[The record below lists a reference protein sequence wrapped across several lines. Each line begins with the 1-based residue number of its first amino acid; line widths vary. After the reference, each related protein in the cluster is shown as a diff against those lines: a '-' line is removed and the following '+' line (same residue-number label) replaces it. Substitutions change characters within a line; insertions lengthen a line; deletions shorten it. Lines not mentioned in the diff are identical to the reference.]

1 MCGDDGGSLQHSHRS
16 RKVCVVGASMAG
28 LAAARELRREGHAV
42 TVMEQRGD
50 VGGQWLYDPRTD
62 GGDPLGAAPRPVK
75 VHSSM
80 YASVRLISPRELM
93 GFSDFQ
99 FVPTR
104 HGGGD
109 PRRFPVHGEV
119 YRYLKDFCD
128 TFGLMDFVKLNT
140 RVVRVAMAPPRL
152 PDEEKEG
159 GDELRW
165 VVRSVKIR
173 ESEDG
178 ITDDEEIAAE
188 EEEMFDAVVV
198 ANGHYSQPRLPSING
213 MEQWKRRQ
221 LHSHSYRVPDP
232 FRGEVVVLVG
242 CGDSGLDIALD
253 LCGVAREVHL
263 TSNSSMASATSTSP
277 AMSKMLANHAGHLHL
292 HPRIDRL
299 GHDGHVAFVDGSGV
313 VADTVIF
320 CTGYDYSF
328 PFLDTGGLV
337 TVDDNRVGPL
347 FEHTFPPA
355 IAPSLSFVG
364 VPRKVIVPWFFQ
376 AQGRWIARV
385 LSCRSSLPEVEE
397 MVRAV
402 EEYHH
407 GREIA
412 GVPKKYSHD
421 LGGVDPR
428 NVDPKEMY
436 EFVAKYTDLA
446 PMEDW
451 KNEIVYSVI
460 RNVKQDRETFRDRDD
475 DSQNVRRGVETW
487 LTLNMSA
494 AAKEDGAA
502 NSTSAC
508 AHSPSCLNSDI
519 RS

>member
-1 MCGDDGGSLQHSHRS
+1 MAGDDARGGSLRLNLRS
-16 RKVCVVGASMAG
+16 RKVCVIGAGMAG
-28 LAAARELRREGHAV
+28 LAAAHELRREGHAV

-62 GGDPLGAAPRPVK
+62 AGDPLGAAPPPVK

-104 HGGGD
+104 HGGD

-128 TFGLMDFVKLNT
+128 AFGLMDVARLNT
-140 RVVRVAMAPPRL
+140 RVVRVAMAPPRA
-152 PDEEKEG
+152 PGEEDG
-159 GDELRW
+159 GEPRW

-178 ITDDEEIAAE
+178 TTDDEEIAEPQE
-188 EEEMFDAVVV
+188 EVFDAVVV

-213 MEQWKRRQ
+213 MEQWQRRQ

-263 TSNSSMASATSTSP
+263 TANSSVESATSTTP
-277 AMSKMLANHAGHLHL
+277 AMPKMLANHAGHLQL

-299 GHDGHVAFVDGSGV
+299 CHDGHVAFVDGSGV
-313 VADTVIF
+313 VANTVLY

-347 FEHTFPPA
+347 FEHVFPPA
-355 IAPSLSFVG
+355 MAPSLSFVG
-364 VPRKVIVPWFFQ
+364 VPKKVIVPWFFQ
-376 AQGRWIARV
+376 AQARWIARV
-385 LSCRSSLPEVEE
+385 LSGRNTLPPVEE

-402 EEYHH
+402 DEYHR
-407 GREIA
+407 GRENA

-475 DSQNVRRGVETW
+475 DSENVRRGVERW

-494 AAKEDGAA
+494 AANEE
-502 NSTSAC
+502 
-508 AHSPSCLNSDI
+508 
-519 RS
+519 

>member
-1 MCGDDGGSLQHSHRS
+1 MAGDDARGGSLRLNLRS
-16 RKVCVVGASMAG
+16 RKVCVIGAGMAA
-28 LAAARELRREGHAV
+28 LAAARELRCEGHAV

-62 GGDPLGAAPRPVK
+62 AGDRLGAAPPPVK

-99 FVPTR
+99 FLPTR

-140 RVVRVAMAPPRL
+140 RVVRVAMAPPRP

-178 ITDDEEIAAE
+178 ITDDKVIAE
-188 EEEMFDAVVV
+188 EEEEVFDAVVV

-263 TSNSSMASATSTSP
+263 TSNSSMASATSTTP
-277 AMSKMLANHAGHLHL
+277 AMAKMLANHAGHLHL

-299 GHDGHVAFVDGSGV
+299 CHDGHVAFTNGSIV
-313 VADTVIF
+313 VADTVIY

-328 PFLDTGGLV
+328 PFLDTGGLL

-347 FEHTFPPA
+347 FEHVFPPA
-355 IAPSLSFVG
+355 MAPSLSFVG
-364 VPRKVIVPWFFQ
+364 VPKKVIVPWFFQ
-376 AQGRWIARV
+376 AQAR
-385 LSCRSSLPEVEE
+385 VEE

-407 GREIA
+407 GRENA
-412 GVPKKYSHD
+412 GVHKKYSHD
-421 LGGVDPR
+421 IGGVDPS
-428 NVDPKEMY
+428 EAY
-436 EFVAKYTDLA
+436 EFVAKYTDLPA
-446 PMEDW
+446 MDDW
-451 KNEIVYSVI
+451 KRELISSVLRNINE
-460 RNVKQDRETFRDRDD
+460 DREAFLDRDD
-475 DSQNVRRGVETW
+475 DSENVRQGVERW
-487 LTLNMSA
+487 LAMSA
-494 AAKEDGAA
+494 AEEEDAAA
-502 NSTSAC
+502 NATSAGVDD
-508 AHSPSCLNSDI
+508 STSCLNSAL
-519 RS
+519 